1 MATTSLRQAADLS
14 DIARGVIMRFGTLM
28 TRRDITVRLWSELDR
43 GRAFVHRADIR
54 RLCENLLL
62 RAIRVTPEQGT
73 VYVRVSSDERNVFLA
88 ISDEGAG
95 YHPRRVGELAPLLET
110 CRHIAE
116 SNRGQLRW
124 TTSEG
129 FGTTF
134 VLRFPG
140 AVER

>member
-43 GRAFVHRADIR
+43 SRAFVHRADIR

-73 VYVRVSSDERNVFLA
+73 VYVRVSSDERNAFLS

-110 CRHIAE
+110 CREITE
-116 SNRGQLRW
+116 SNRGRLRW

-140 AVER
+140 VES